1 MYISIVTGNKEFN
14 ERVFH
19 ALQEDSEQIK
29 ASIDAELGWRRMSDN
44 IYNVG
49 LRRDGSID
57 DPPEQLEDIRMLHHF
72 FRLREVFDP
81 RLEQV
86 LKGFRR

>member
-1 MYISIVTGNKEFN
+1 
-14 ERVFH
+14 
-19 ALQEDSEQIK
+19 
-29 ASIDAELGWRRMSDN
+29 MSDN

-57 DPPEQLEDIRMLHHF
+57 DPPEQLEDITMLHHF